1 MLSSLKR
8 LTAIAGVSC
17 AIVGVGPVALAS
29 AATPSPTFTSGL
41 PSLTLP
47 GWPGSSGSSG
57 SSCSTN
63 QGLFPG
69 FINLGPTGPLG
80 PLGPNGPLGN
90 GNKNLPCGSAVFNLG
105 PSGPL
110 GPGGLLGSGG
120 PLGTGSGQP

>member
-8 LTAIAGVSC
+8 LTAIAGVWS
-17 AIVGVGPVALAS
+17 AVVGVGPVALSS
-29 AATPSPTFTSGL
+29 AATPSPTGTSGL

-47 GWPGSSGSSG
+47 AWPGSSGSS
-57 SSCSTN
+57 CSAT

-69 FINLGPTGPLG
+69 IINLGPTGPLG

-90 GNKNLPCGSAVFNLG
+90 TNTNLPCGSAVFNLG

-120 PLGTGSGQP
+120 PLGTGNGQP